1 MFAIRGAAE
10 VERDSA
16 EAIHAAVRALCAG
29 LSRAN
34 GLSPS
39 RIVSAIF
46 TLTPDLSA
54 AFPARAAR
62 EEGWGDVPMIC
73 AREIPVPGAPPRICR
88 VLLHVR
94 GNGPPRHVYLGGA
107 AALRPEL
114 SGTPASHRKRA
125 PARRTVRHPRGRV
138 VRKRR

>member
-1 MFAIRGAAE
+1 MFAIRGAIQ

-16 EAIHAAVRALCAG
+16 EAIHAAVRALYAG

-34 GLSPS
+34 RLSPS

-46 TLTPDLSA
+46 TLTPDLTA
-54 AFPARAAR
+54 DFPARAAR
-62 EEGWGDVPMIC
+62 EEGWEDVPMIC

-94 GNGPPRHVYLGGA
+94 GNGRPRHVYLGGA
-107 AALRPEL
+107 AALRPDL
-114 SGTPASHRKRA
+114 AGAPASRGKAA
-125 PARRTVRHPRGRV
+125 PARGRG
-138 VRKRR
+138 KRPGRRRS